1 MQSFLLQLFNVV
13 HICHF
18 TCLCTSTNISTQIL
32 ALAKAFSWKALP
44 FCHPFLCPYWFY
56 CLHYE
61 IKGTGTI
68 YSFKEMGYQ
77 RSKLNHKRHI
87 YILSYILTNIAW
99 ICFRQVSRYMNKFIY
114 LSMLH
119 SHPWYSEIKIYS
131 LDSLLFASIISYSSL
146 SRITPQNILT
156 LLPI

>member
-1 MQSFLLQLFNVV
+1 MLALGLLELCSHFSCNFSMSYTFVISYTSV
-13 HICHF
+13 HP
-18 TCLCTSTNISTQIL
+18 QIL
-32 ALAKAFSWKALP
+32 TLAKAFSWKGLP

-61 IKGTGTI
+61 MKGTGTI

-87 YILSYILTNIAW
+87 HILSYILTNIAW
-99 ICFRQVSRYMNKFIY
+99 TCFRQVSRYMYKFIY
-114 LSMLH
+114 LFMLH
-119 SHPWYSEIKIYS
+119 SHPQYSEIKIYS

-146 SRITPQNILT
+146 
-156 LLPI
+156 